1 MKDKNWKEAVEQLGK
16 IRHFSS
22 LYVRKSRK
30 GALTSAQEVDLLFR
44 VALAKELLTP
54 LQLSHQMGISKTA
67 ISRLI
72 ENLCKKELIEKRRK
86 KEDLR
91 SYVLKI
97 TEIGKKELD
106 STYYYYLEPLYKLKR
121 NLGKEKFQI
130 LLKLIEEANEKM

>member
-1 MKDKNWKEAVEQLGK
+1 
-16 IRHFSS
+16 
-22 LYVRKSRK
+22 
-30 GALTSAQEVDLLFR
+30 
-44 VALAKELLTP
+44 
-54 LQLSHQMGISKTA
+54 MGISKTA

-97 TEIGKKELD
+97 TEIGKEELD
-106 STYYYYLEPLYKLKR
+106 STYYYYLEPLYKLKH